1 MALDGTPFLVQAVYS
16 FKGKNNDELCFK
28 KGDIITI
35 TQREEGGW
43 WEGTLGDKTGWF
55 PSNYVK
61 EYKTQETSPLAGKTS
76 PSKLPPELIAQQKV
90 YRNLVLKD
98 LIDSEKAHV
107 AELQGLLKNFLHPLE
122 KSEILTREEYRQLV
136 GNIGNVVET
145 HQQLLS
151 TLEDC
156 NQRTAVEQRVGKVFL
171 TSAPR
176 IKQVHQAYCS
186 SHPKAVCILDKYKVE
201 LNEFMESQ
209 GAASP
214 GLLVLTT
221 GLSKPFRRL
230 EKYAGMLQELE
241 RHVEENHPDR
251 GDTQRS
257 VSVYKDIASSCSA
270 TRRQKE
276 LELEVLTGGVRGWEG
291 EDLSCLGEIL
301 HMGSVAVGPDHRDR
315 YLVLFPSTL
324 LMLSVSQ
331 RMSAFIYEGKLP
343 LTGINVTKL
352 EDTEAYK
359 NAFEI
364 TGSMIE
370 RILAVCQTKD
380 DQHTWV
386 EHLKQQIRIVRKSS
400 VSSPSPATSPPPGK
414 PQPLPPPHVS
424 LPPAS
429 PYSELTAFFA
439 ELVQRGVITRK
450 VLKRLLYAQFKEDG
464 VGVNILGVK
473 VRRSHKVE
481 CVIFPTRVSMGTY
494 TVKQT
499 WLKSSVTE
507 LDSDEEEED
516 DAEGDGSSSD
526 TATNSSCSLQGA
538 DASKRKSGHLERQN
552 AVDLDSDED
561 KSSLSSCASNPFGF
575 IHYYSPKC
583 AGIERS
589 IEGFVDGRDAGLTEV
604 CSESLSTKGSDLP
617 GNRISTKQNSKDSK
631 YSSSLSVSCNK
642 KDSKSPGLIAAQQS
656 SESSF
661 ERTSA
666 HRSFPVGVCE
676 DLTQLDDSNYSSS
689 LSVSCNQKDS
699 KSPGLIATQQ
709 SSESSFER
717 TSAHRS
723 FPTAVCEDLTQLD
736 EVTPTTQT
744 QLKGSCPQVRQSLP
758 TFGPDNFCRPEP
770 APLYVPSCHFTSEKD
785 LYTSCHGVCL
795 DPKPQLS
802 HSMPALPQE
811 PYSPSTTHSSSLD
824 MPANVIPV
832 PTAVLA
838 ELLYNL
844 EPISD
849 TTVPKLVHQPDS
861 ASSDRSV
868 ESIQT
873 VRDIPTNVPV
883 TNTPPDTT
891 GDAELGRKSSEF
903 CPEGRTST
911 NLNDTSDASN
921 QVSKVR
927 LRRGAGLKSSLPK
940 RCYSYHYISITES
953 DSADTNKCTNTEH
966 CRCCGEVPCSSR
978 SSDSGL
984 ADIAGN
990 SALPSPDM
998 SGLLQDQDNS
1008 LSVTCCLKPTDGSG
1022 NCLGASISESALSML
1037 VTPRES
1043 DEFGE
1048 PNYEAQCVCTSPFGS
1063 TPRTSAQA
1071 SLTSEKIFVGSM
1083 DSVSPSVTSTSLDP
1097 SPLSASQPWCSSEE
1111 SKEVYHNRGGIYRS
1125 GMYAHWWLKTKIPA
1139 SAVRTEEPAPRPKT
1153 HYMCFSQMSPLTV
1166 PLSPRVSVP
1175 QPSSVRPTP
1184 QPVNKGWSMS
1194 CLRPSPPIRPCL
1206 ALGRDDNHRK
1216 SSRSTKKQRDWIHH
1230 TPEKKGN
1237 CGRKRKTSPADDR
1250 LIVRKSKLNP
1260 RLTAVDL
1267 TRELMATTGAN
1278 IHVTTVQCRLLEA
1291 GQRARK
1297 PIKKQLL
1304 TPVMCKKRLMWAK
1317 LHQHWTVNDW
1327 KNVLFSDESHFEVHG
1342 HRVSYVR
1349 KGSEKVT
1356 AAYLQQAPKYP
1367 PKVMFWGCIT
1377 HEGPGALIPI
1387 KGMMNSHKYIHLLE
1401 TRIVPQL
1408 QKSFPDGRDERSF
1421 EEDAQILRVI
1431 EAYCTSAKTRYTVNS
1446 GM

>member
-414 PQPLPPPHVS
+414 PQPLPPPH
-424 LPPAS
+424 
-429 PYSELTAFFA
+429 
-439 ELVQRGVITRK
+439 
-450 VLKRLLYAQFKEDG
+450 
-464 VGVNILGVK
+464 
-473 VRRSHKVE
+473 
-481 CVIFPTRVSMGTY
+481 
-494 TVKQT
+494 
-499 WLKSSVTE
+499 
-507 LDSDEEEED
+507 
-516 DAEGDGSSSD
+516 
-526 TATNSSCSLQGA
+526 
-538 DASKRKSGHLERQN
+538 
-552 AVDLDSDED
+552 
-561 KSSLSSCASNPFGF
+561 
-575 IHYYSPKC
+575 
-583 AGIERS
+583 
-589 IEGFVDGRDAGLTEV
+589 
-604 CSESLSTKGSDLP
+604 
-617 GNRISTKQNSKDSK
+617 
-631 YSSSLSVSCNK
+631 
-642 KDSKSPGLIAAQQS
+642 
-656 SESSF
+656 
-661 ERTSA
+661 
-666 HRSFPVGVCE
+666 
-676 DLTQLDDSNYSSS
+676 
-689 LSVSCNQKDS
+689 
-699 KSPGLIATQQ
+699 
-709 SSESSFER
+709 
-717 TSAHRS
+717 
-723 FPTAVCEDLTQLD
+723 
-736 EVTPTTQT
+736 
-744 QLKGSCPQVRQSLP
+744 
-758 TFGPDNFCRPEP
+758 
-770 APLYVPSCHFTSEKD
+770 
-785 LYTSCHGVCL
+785 
-795 DPKPQLS
+795 
-802 HSMPALPQE
+802 
-811 PYSPSTTHSSSLD
+811 
-824 MPANVIPV
+824 
-832 PTAVLA
+832 
-838 ELLYNL
+838 
-844 EPISD
+844 
-849 TTVPKLVHQPDS
+849 
-861 ASSDRSV
+861 
-868 ESIQT
+868 
-873 VRDIPTNVPV
+873 
-883 TNTPPDTT
+883 
-891 GDAELGRKSSEF
+891 
-903 CPEGRTST
+903 
-911 NLNDTSDASN
+911 
-921 QVSKVR
+921 
-927 LRRGAGLKSSLPK
+927 
-940 RCYSYHYISITES
+940 
-953 DSADTNKCTNTEH
+953 
-966 CRCCGEVPCSSR
+966 
-978 SSDSGL
+978 
-984 ADIAGN
+984 
-990 SALPSPDM
+990 
-998 SGLLQDQDNS
+998 
-1008 LSVTCCLKPTDGSG
+1008 
-1022 NCLGASISESALSML
+1022 
-1037 VTPRES
+1037 
-1043 DEFGE
+1043 
-1048 PNYEAQCVCTSPFGS
+1048 
-1063 TPRTSAQA
+1063 
-1071 SLTSEKIFVGSM
+1071 
-1083 DSVSPSVTSTSLDP
+1083 
-1097 SPLSASQPWCSSEE
+1097 
-1111 SKEVYHNRGGIYRS
+1111 
-1125 GMYAHWWLKTKIPA
+1125 
-1139 SAVRTEEPAPRPKT
+1139 
-1153 HYMCFSQMSPLTV
+1153 MSPLTV

-1216 SSRSTKKQRDWIHH
+1216 SSRSTKKQ
-1230 TPEKKGN
+1230 N
-1237 CGRKRKTSPADDR
+1237 
-1250 LIVRKSKLNP
+1250 
-1260 RLTAVDL
+1260 
-1267 TRELMATTGAN
+1267 
-1278 IHVTTVQCRLLEA
+1278 
-1291 GQRARK
+1291 
-1297 PIKKQLL
+1297 
-1304 TPVMCKKRLMWAK
+1304 
-1317 LHQHWTVNDW
+1317 
-1327 KNVLFSDESHFEVHG
+1327 
-1342 HRVSYVR
+1342 
-1349 KGSEKVT
+1349 
-1356 AAYLQQAPKYP
+1356 
-1367 PKVMFWGCIT
+1367 
-1377 HEGPGALIPI
+1377 
-1387 KGMMNSHKYIHLLE
+1387 
-1401 TRIVPQL
+1401 
-1408 QKSFPDGRDERSF
+1408 ERSF

-1446 GM
+1446 AALLDSPQMLIAEEEKIIIEETSGNQTIVEEKSLVDTVYALKDQVKELHTSVSLLSSQLEEETKARRMLQNIVCTHLVAAGKDDIQWPEN